1 MRVDL
6 VSQERR
12 VCKERSFESLRVE
25 ILRYED
31 FDGGS
36 MAGESNC

>member
-6 VSQERR
+6 VSEERR
-12 VCKERSFESLRVE
+12 VWRERSFESLRVE
-25 ILRYED
+25 ILTYEG